1 MDSGIVS
8 VRYARALIK
17 ASMETHQEEQ
27 VYAEMNT
34 LSDNFSTMPQLCQ
47 IIDNPVISTNEK
59 AGLIKSVCGTEISAV
74 TEKFISLIL
83 QEGREK
89 ALHAIAN
96 SYIRLYRQH
105 KNIISG
111 KLTTAVPVSEE
122 TKEKL
127 RSKVNER
134 TNGTV
139 EFKTDID
146 PDIIGGFILEY
157 DTYCMDASMRKKLN
171 LIKAELKK

>member
-122 TKEKL
+122 TKEIKL
-127 RSKVNER
+127 TKEQ
-134 TNGTV
+134 T
-139 EFKTDID
+139 EQ
-146 PDIIGGFILEY
+146 
-157 DTYCMDASMRKKLN
+157 LN
-171 LIKAELKK
+171 LRLISTLTSLAASFLSMTHTAWMPV

>member
-1 MDSGIVS
+1 MDSGIVA

-17 ASMETHQEEQ
+17 ASIEAHKEEQ
-27 VYAEMNT
+27 VYAEMKK
-34 LSDNFSTMPQLCQ
+34 LSENFSITPQICQ
-47 IIDNPVISTNEK
+47 VIDNPVISTEEK
-59 AGLIKSVCGTEISAV
+59 IELIRLVCGTEISDI
-74 TEKFISLIL
+74 TEKFVSLIF

-89 ALHAIAN
+89 TIAVIAN
-96 SYIRLYRQH
+96 SYIKLYRQH

-122 TKEKL
+122 TREKL

-157 DTYCMDASMRKKLN
+157 DTYCMDASMKKKLN